1 MSIKC
6 FAGEIIFFP
15 YTCTVSITWGRTGK
29 WCSNIFLTI
38 FFSFLVVELKTANK
52 KIGVRVGERGV
63 CILMTGSN
71 QSSPSF

>member
-1 MSIKC
+1 MV
-6 FAGEIIFFP
+6 FQH
-15 YTCTVSITWGRTGK
+15 
-29 WCSNIFLTI
+29 FLTI